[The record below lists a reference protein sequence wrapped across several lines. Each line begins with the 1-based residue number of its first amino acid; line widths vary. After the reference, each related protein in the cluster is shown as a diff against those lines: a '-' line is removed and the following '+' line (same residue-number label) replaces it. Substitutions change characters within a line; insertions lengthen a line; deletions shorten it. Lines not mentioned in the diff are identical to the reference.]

1 MELRNVRKGQLQ
13 HMEHYQFAD
22 RVLTLCKEAKTEKLT
37 AVLGPLEAA
46 VAEEDKALNQP
57 RTEPNTQKMRE
68 ADERRDRS
76 YQALRLAV
84 ALHLHSTDAATL
96 AAAEAVNRVMEAYP
110 NVTASNYDKE
120 TGLIR
125 NLVADL
131 GTDDVAQHV
140 TKIDADLYVN
150 RLEMDNTVF
159 DKLFHA
165 QLKTGVTAG
174 AFDVKQLRAATD
186 RALSAVL
193 RRVEALDELE
203 PSAPIASLITQYNN
217 LVDNRRTLLAHR
229 AGTSQ
234 TARDRRRAEH
244 EAHLRP
250 GFAALEQQLGLT
262 AGSLSFTGK
271 TEGTGAKRHYELA
284 MAGQTTPDG
293 QPKTIWVGQNKNGSL
308 FVYEKVEG

>member
-1 MELRNVRKGQLQ
+1 
-13 HMEHYQFAD
+13 MEHYQFAD

-37 AVLGPLEAA
+37 AVLGSLETA

-84 ALHLHSTDAATL
+84 ALHLHSTDAPTL

-165 QLKTGVTAG
+165 QLKT
-174 AFDVKQLRAATD
+174 AATD

-203 PSAPIASLITQYNN
+203 PSA
-217 LVDNRRTLLAHR
+217 
-229 AGTSQ
+229 
-234 TARDRRRAEH
+234 
-244 EAHLRP
+244 
-250 GFAALEQQLGLT
+250 
-262 AGSLSFTGK
+262 
-271 TEGTGAKRHYELA
+271 
-284 MAGQTTPDG
+284 
-293 QPKTIWVGQNKNGSL
+293 
-308 FVYEKVEG
+308 

>member
-1 MELRNVRKGQLQ
+1 M
-13 HMEHYQFAD
+13 
-22 RVLTLCKEAKTEKLT
+22 
-37 AVLGPLEAA
+37 
-46 VAEEDKALNQP
+46 
-57 RTEPNTQKMRE
+57 
-68 ADERRDRS
+68 
-76 YQALRLAV
+76 
-84 ALHLHSTDAATL
+84 
-96 AAAEAVNRVMEAYP
+96 
-110 NVTASNYDKE
+110 
-120 TGLIR
+120 
-125 NLVADL
+125 ADL

-250 GFAALEQQLGLT
+250 GFAALEQQLGLAT
-262 AGSLSFTGK
+262 GSLSFTGK
-271 TEGTGAKRHYELA
+271 TEGTGTKRHYELA
-284 MAGQTTPDG
+284 VAGQTTPDG